1 MGTLEFD
8 NLVETHGLEALRQ
21 FFPFI
26 GPHNLNDVV
35 EVNIKADG
43 SLISTFWHVGQNFEN
58 GMRLKTKGSLF
69 SDQAVAAMA
78 FLDREENRKFRDE
91 LATWT
96 ANGFTVNLE
105 WCAPDNRVVIGYLEP
120 ALTVLN
126 IRDNQCGTYY
136 NVWTDLDA
144 KMFPEMTARWI
155 QRVDVADP
163 VAFAEGIKDMTG
175 VEGYVLKFKNGLW
188 VKAKTLWYLTQHR
201 AKDSINSDRRLFE
214 TVLSEAT
221 DDLRSLFF
229 DDPLVIQR
237 IGDMEKFVEHHYN
250 HLVDTVERFY
260 ERNKDLERKE
270 YAILGQKELN
280 SMYFGLAMNRYT
292 GKTVDYKA
300 FMMRKYKEFGV
311 KDDPSSPG
319 DSHE

>member
-35 EVNIKADG
+35 EVDIKADG

-58 GMRLKTKGSLF
+58 GMRLKTKGSLL
-69 SDQAVAAMA
+69 SDQALAAMA
-78 FLDREENRKFRDE
+78 FLEREENHKFRDE
-91 LATWT
+91 LAAWT

-126 IRDNQCGTYY
+126 IRENASGTYY
-136 NVWTDLDA
+136 NHWTELDA
-144 KMFPEMTARWI
+144 KMYPEMTSRWI

-163 VAFAEGIKDMTG
+163 VAFAEGIKDMTN
-175 VEGYVLKFKNGLW
+175 VEGYVLKFKSGLW

-201 AKDSINSDRRLFE
+201 AKDSINSDRRLYE
-214 TVLSEAT
+214 AVLSEAT
-221 DDLRSLFF
+221 DDLRSLFY
-229 DDPLVIQR
+229 DDQLVIQR
-237 IGDMEKFVEHHYN
+237 IAMMEKFVDHHYN

-260 ERNKDLERKE
+260 ERNKNMDRKE
-270 YAILGQKELN
+270 YAILGQKELD
-280 SMYFGLAMNRYT
+280 MLYFGLAMNRYS
-292 GKTVDYKA
+292 KKPVDYKA

-311 KDDPSSPG
+311 KDDPIIK
-319 DSHE
+319 DE